1 MRRAVP
7 QPFSV
12 MAGLGPAIHEFCSQD
27 EDVDARDKPVHD
39 GKAMAEYGCLPRTSV
54 RLFAPEAEKQIR

>member
-1 MRRAVP
+1 
-7 QPFSV
+7 

-39 GKAMAEYGCLPRTSV
+39 DKAMAQDGRLPWASV